1 MPLEEPWPSAV
12 TIHCQPSVTLE
23 HHDASLGTGPDGEG
37 ACACSCK
44 VGLVCTS
51 WAERVALRMCVSGRM
66 HMLPECS
73 LYFQERPYMMPLYKD
88 GLFGT
93 NSIMFRMLV
102 HKDPVYCTSLKDLTK
117 YTKLLVVWGF
127 FRGLSFRLP
136 IRRARLIELIDRV
149 HRFSMSWFGS
159 EV

>member
-1 MPLEEPWPSAV
+1 
-12 TIHCQPSVTLE
+12 
-23 HHDASLGTGPDGEG
+23 
-37 ACACSCK
+37 
-44 VGLVCTS
+44 
-51 WAERVALRMCVSGRM
+51 
-66 HMLPECS
+66 
-73 LYFQERPYMMPLYKD
+73 MMPLYKD

-149 HRFSMSWFGS
+149 HRFSMSRFGS
-159 EV
+159 EVQSLNLDLLHLLRLSTVDDINPALPIIRNIPQLP